1 MINSTAYYNDFWNEM
16 RGTQEVLGP
25 FLQAGTVP

>member
-16 RGTQEVLGP
+16 RGIQEVTDRLYIRP
-25 FLQAGTVP
+25 